1 MKRRSPAAV
10 LLLPFITFGIYSL
23 VWFVKTKNEMNQ
35 TNVDRIPTAWLLL
48 VPFVSIWWQWKFAG
62 SVEVIT
68 QKLMSRVGAFLLIF
82 LLGPIGAAIV
92 QNYLNEAIDLAA
104 RPRRATA
111 LPVPVPA

>member
-10 LLLPFITFGIYSL
+10 LLVPLITFGIYSL

-48 VPFVSIWWQWKFAG
+48 VPFVNIWWQWKF
-62 SVEVIT
+62 SVSVDVVT
-68 QKLMSRVGAFLLIF
+68 HKLLSRSNAFLLIF

-92 QNYLNEAIDLAA
+92 QNYLNEAIYLAS
-104 RPRRATA
+104 RPRRSTA
-111 LPVPVPA
+111 LPVPMSA